1 MKKNIKNANM
11 VEIANARIMSI
22 YESIMSEGIL
32 GALGGAAIGS
42 AIGAGAGALGGDA
55 FKGTDLVKG
64 ANSKFDAVATAQD
77 KLVGAQDSLAH
88 ANRMANSAQKTAN
101 LAHTIASNPV
111 EVAGHLQQLGDTHA
125 NIAKAALDVGKN
137 SAFRLPDGVTDTM
150 ANPNAPTAEIHD
162 MIANKYH
169 NASTKIEKIHTS
181 TDAKQPTLNDIAANA
196 DAELAKSKQAVTNA
210 QKEVANKMTAVKD
223 AKNNIGALD
232 KAVKWSGDN
241 PIAAGAAVGGTVGG
255 AIGAFA
261 HDDRKDEGDDE
272 VLEDDDRLF

>member
-42 AIGAGAGALGGDA
+42 ALGAGAGALGGDA

-111 EVAGHLQQLGDTHA
+111 EVAGSFKQIGDTHA
-125 NIAKAALDVGKN
+125 SIAKAALDAGKK
-137 SAFRLPDGVTDTM
+137 SPFSLPAGATDTI
-150 ANPNAPTAEIHD
+150 NPNTPTAEIHD
-162 MIANKYH
+162 MVANQYH
-169 NASTKIEKIHTS
+169 SASAEIEKTHTS
-181 TDAKQPTLNDIAANA
+181 TDPKQPTLNDIAANA

-210 QKEVANKMTAVKD
+210 QKEVENKMTAVKD
-223 AKNNIGALD
+223 AKNNISAFD

-261 HDDRKDEGDDE
+261 HDDDRKDEGDDE